1 MDGDGD
7 GYDDD
12 DDEEGMSRVM
22 IHLDMYVLY

>member
-12 DDEEGMSRVM
+12 DDEEGTSRVM